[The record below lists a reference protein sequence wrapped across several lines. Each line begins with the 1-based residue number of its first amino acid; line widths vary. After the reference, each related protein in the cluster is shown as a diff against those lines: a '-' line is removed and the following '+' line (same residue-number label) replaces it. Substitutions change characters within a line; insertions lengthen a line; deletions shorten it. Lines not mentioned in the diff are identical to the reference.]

1 MRYKSNTNNICARG
15 FSLIETLVGVALV
28 LIVFVGIFGV
38 FQLAIKLVN
47 KSKAKVG
54 ALALANERLEFIRNL
69 PYGSVGTL
77 GGIPPGNIPQ
87 TETISLNDINYTRRT
102 VIQYIDDQKDGLDTA
117 DENGITA
124 DYKVAK
130 VEVTWQANYSV
141 TPVFLTTNIVSKGIE
156 TNVGGGTL
164 KLNVFDAAIVPVASA
179 NVHIENSTV
188 SPPVSIDILTNTSGK
203 VVFPGT
209 PSASNYKITVSK
221 SGYSSAQTY
230 DAVPPNV
237 NPDPGHLTILE
248 GQTTEASF
256 AIDLVS
262 AKTVKTWEPI
272 SGFSWQDPF
281 NDDSK
286 ISEFLDAVI
295 DGGYVELGQSEPM
308 VYKTSGYVMSMDIGG
323 IADLKNWS
331 EFSWNDSEPVGA
343 NIKYSIYYIN
353 EFSNLV
359 PIPDSDLSGNE
370 SGFETS
376 PIDLSGLDISK
387 YQTLRLKA
395 VLTTTDTSV
404 SPQLLNW
411 KLSWNAGSLPL
422 PNIAFNM
429 QGQKIIGR
437 DVANNLIYK
446 YSNNFSTGA
455 TGSVSLGNLE
465 WDIYNITI
473 DGSATGYDIAE
484 SCPFQPVSIAPNT
497 NNTTDLYLVSHA
509 NNTLLVFVK
518 NNSGVAIDQASVRLY
533 RTLYD
538 KTQTTF
544 SCGQTFFTPLA
555 SATNYTIEVNKTG
568 YEIATSTVSVSGQ
581 SKLEIILNAI

>member
-1 MRYKSNTNNICARG
+1 MKFQISNLKSQNKG
-15 FSLIETLVGVALV
+15 FSLIETLVGTALILV
-28 LIVFVGIFGV
+28 VFVGIFGV
-38 FQLAIKLVN
+38 FQLAIKIVN

-54 ALALANERLEFIRNL
+54 ALALANERIEFIRNL
-69 PYGSVGTL
+69 PYNSVGTL

-87 TETISLNDINYTRRT
+87 TENISLNDINYTRRT
-102 VIQYIDDQKDGLDTA
+102 IIQYIDDPKDGLDA
-117 DENGITA
+117 IDENSITT

-130 VEVTWQANYSV
+130 VEVTWQANYV
-141 TPVFLTTNIVSKGIE
+141 ITPVFLTTNIVSKGIE
-156 TNVGGGTL
+156 TTVGGGTL
-164 KLNVFDAAIVPVASA
+164 KLNVFDAAIIPVASA

-188 SPPVSIDILTNTSGK
+188 SPPVSIDILTNASGK

-221 SGYSSAQTY
+221 VGYSSTQTY
-230 DAVPPNV
+230 DATAPNV

-262 AKTVKTWEPI
+262 EKTVKTWEPVG
-272 SGFSWQDPF
+272 GFSWQDLF
-281 NDDSK
+281 NDYSK
-286 ISEFLDAVI
+286 ISESFDVVI
-295 DGGYVELGQSEPM
+295 AGGYVELDQSEPA

-331 EFSWNDSEPVGA
+331 EFSWDDNEPAGA

-370 SGFETS
+370 SGFEIS
-376 PIDLSGLDISK
+376 PIDLSGLDINK

-395 VLTTTDTSV
+395 VLGTADASV

-411 KLSWNAGSLPL
+411 KLSWNAGPFPL
-422 PNIAFNM
+422 PNIGFHM

-437 DVANNLIYK
+437 DVANNPIYK
-446 YSNNFSTGA
+446 YSENLSTGA
-455 TGSVSLGNLE
+455 GGSVLLGNLE

-473 DGSATGYDIAE
+473 DGVSTGYDIAE
-484 SCPFQPVSIAPNT
+484 SCPFQPVNIAPNT
-497 NNTTDLYLVSHA
+497 NNTTDLYLVGHA

-518 NNSGVAIDQASVRLY
+518 NSLGEAIGQASVRLY

-538 KTQTTF
+538 KTQTT
-544 SCGQTFFTPLA
+544 SLCGQTFFTPL
-555 SATNYTIEVNKTG
+555 SAVDYTIEASKAG
-568 YEIATSTVSVSGQ
+568 YAIGTSTVSVSGQ

>member
-1 MRYKSNTNNICARG
+1 MKFQISNLKSQNKG
-15 FSLIETLVGVALV
+15 FSLIETLVGMALILV
-28 LIVFVGIFGV
+28 VFVGIFGV
-38 FQLAIKLVN
+38 FQLAIKIVN

-54 ALALANERLEFIRNL
+54 ALALANERIEFIRNL
-69 PYGSVGTL
+69 PYNSVGTL

-87 TETISLNDINYTRRT
+87 TENISLNDINYTRRT
-102 VIQYIDDQKDGLDTA
+102 IIQYIDDPKDGLDA
-117 DENGITA
+117 IDENGITT

-130 VEVTWQANYSV
+130 VEVTWQANYV
-141 TPVFLTTNIVSKGIE
+141 ITPVFLTTNIVSKGIE
-156 TNVGGGTL
+156 TTVGGGTL
-164 KLNVFDAAIVPVASA
+164 KLNVFDAAIIPVASA

-188 SPPVSIDILTNTSGK
+188 SPPVSIDILTNASGK

-221 SGYSSAQTY
+221 VGYSSTQTY
-230 DAVPPNV
+230 DATAPNV

-262 AKTVKTWEPI
+262 AKTIKTWEPI
-272 SGFSWQDPF
+272 GGFSWQDLF

-286 ISEFLDAVI
+286 ISESFDVVVAS
-295 DGGYVELGQSEPM
+295 GYVELDQSEPS
-308 VYKTSGYVMSMDIGG
+308 VYKTSGYVVSMDIGG

-331 EFSWNDSEPVGA
+331 EFSWNDNEPAGA
-343 NIKYSIYYIN
+343 NIKYFIYYIN

-359 PIPDSDLSGNE
+359 PIPDSDLPGNE

-376 PIDLSGLDISK
+376 PIDLSGLDINK

-395 VLTTTDTSV
+395 ELSTSDTSV

-411 KLSWNAGSLPL
+411 NLSWNAGPFPL
-422 PNIAFNM
+422 PNIGFHM

-437 DVANNLIYK
+437 DVANNPIYK
-446 YSNNFSTGA
+446 YSENLSTGA
-455 TGSVSLGNLE
+455 GGSVLLGNLE

-473 DGSATGYDIAE
+473 DGVSTGYDIAE
-484 SCPFQPVSIAPNT
+484 SCPFQPVNIAPNT
-497 NNTTDLYLVSHA
+497 NNTTDLYLVGHA

-518 NNSGVAIDQASVRLY
+518 NSLGEAIGQASVRSY

-538 KTQTTF
+538 KTQTT
-544 SCGQTFFTPLA
+544 SLCGQTFFTPL
-555 SATNYTIEVNKTG
+555 SAVDYTIEASKAGYATG
-568 YEIATSTVSVSGQ
+568 TSTVSVSGQ

>member
-1 MRYKSNTNNICARG
+1 MKSQISNLKSQIKG
-15 FSLIETLVGVALV
+15 FSLIETLVGIALV
-28 LIVFVGIFGV
+28 LVVFVGIFGV

-69 PYGSVGTL
+69 PYDSVGTL

-102 VIQYIDDQKDGLDTA
+102 LIQYIDDSKDGLDDN
-117 DENGITA
+117 DENGITT
-124 DYKVAK
+124 DYKAAK
-130 VEVTWQANYSV
+130 VEVTWQANYSIN
-141 TPVFLTTNIVSKGIE
+141 PVFLATNIVPKGIE

-164 KLNVFDAAIVPVASA
+164 KLNVFDAAIAPVVSA
-179 NVHIENSTV
+179 KVHIENSSV
-188 SPPVSIDILTNTSGK
+188 SPPISVDVLTNASGK

-209 PSASNYKITVSK
+209 PSAQNYEITVSK
-221 SGYSSAQTY
+221 AGYSSAQTY
-230 DAVPPNV
+230 DAALPNV
-237 NPDPGHLTILE
+237 SPDPGHLTILE

-262 AKTVKTWEPI
+262 AKTIKTWEPVG
-272 SGFSWQDPF
+272 GFSWQDPF

-286 ISEFLDAVI
+286 ISESFDIVI
-295 DGGYVELGQSEPM
+295 ASGYVELEESEPM
-308 VYKTSGYVMSMDIGG
+308 VYKTSGYVMSGDIGG
-323 IADLKNWS
+323 IANLKNWI
-331 EFSWNDSEPVGA
+331 EFSWNDNEPLGA

-376 PIDLSGLDISK
+376 PIDLSGLDINK

-395 VLTTTDTSV
+395 VLSTTDTSV
-404 SPQLLNW
+404 SPNLLDW
-411 KLSWNAGSLPL
+411 KISWNAGPFPL

-437 DVANNLIYK
+437 DISNNPIYK
-446 YSNNFSTGA
+446 YSNNLLTGA
-455 TGSVSLGNLE
+455 AGSVLLENLE

-473 DGSATGYDIAE
+473 DGVSTGYDIAE
-484 SCPFQPVSIAPNT
+484 SCPFQPVNIAPNT
-497 NNTTDLYLVSHA
+497 NNITDIYLVSHA

-518 NNSGVAIDQASVRLY
+518 NASGGAIVQANVRLY
-533 RTLYD
+533 KTSYD
-538 KTQTTF
+538 KTQTT
-544 SCGQTFFTPLA
+544 SLCGQTFFTPLA
-555 SATNYTIEVNKTG
+555 GAADYTIEVNKAG

-581 SKLEIILNAI
+581 SKLGITLNAI